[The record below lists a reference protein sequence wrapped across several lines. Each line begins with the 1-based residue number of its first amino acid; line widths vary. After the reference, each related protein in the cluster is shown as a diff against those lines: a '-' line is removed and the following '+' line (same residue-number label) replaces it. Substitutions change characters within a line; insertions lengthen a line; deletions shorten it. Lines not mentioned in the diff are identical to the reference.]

1 MTNSLDKKNVADVMS
16 KLIAS
21 VGKGGRNHKRDVEK
35 AQVMLLLHGYKTGCV
50 DGSCGKR
57 TINAI
62 LAFQKTYMANPDG
75 LIDPEGE
82 TWTLLCVTPST
93 D

>member
-1 MTNSLDKKNVADVMS
+1 MTNSLDNKSVADDMS
-16 KLIAS
+16 KLTAA

-35 AQVMLLLHGYKTGCV
+35 VQVMLLLHGYKTGCV

-62 LAFQKTYMANPDG
+62 LAFQKTHRANPDG
-75 LIDPEGE
+75 LIDPAGE
-82 TWTLLCVTPST
+82 TWTLLCKTPST